1 MSSTYTLSLN
11 RALLLALHPTQ
22 QLQWQSQSTH
32 RSEEPNLHP
41 FQHLVESLNLTT
53 IKAACR
59 RSSTDTITKSA
70 RKPDIHITTKDIHDL
85 ISFGIPIYHELLVL
99 SLEALCIQY
108 QAAYLDPSFYP
119 ILLTQ
124 GPQAVLRR
132 FAPQLPSTID
142 RPSLHHPNIALPLHI
157 NGDHWVG
164 LGRRI
169 INGTTFFY
177 YADDLNS
184 PTTEQIVRQRIA
196 TIPGLMPPSSQ
207 WIRCHNYT
215 YHPHSNECG
224 PRPILSLAVIMSHPH
239 PHGTMLQQN
248 MNGNLAM
255 QARTWM
261 SHLLVAG
268 HSPLLA
274 AAAPCPPLLT
284 GASTSHPSDF
294 LQWTAPHAAE
304 TTSAHH
310 SPSMSR
316 PSLASR
322 FSTQT
327 NSPIEHP
334 PPHRRPSDP
343 SPQTRP
349 DDLPILRYPKLP
361 AQKSTTPPEPAT
373 KAMRTKGR
381 PKKVVKPPNQLTLH
395 DFSTSFHLSAAS
407 QPSLEVT
414 SDIWG
419 HALATIERDS
429 TFRLLLQNPHGLKL
443 CSDRINTQYSLA
455 ICQDLEVGAICLPE
469 TNTNWGHRAAHSTLS
484 GLLWKTW
491 RHTTYSTLYT
501 NHNFENLNQPGGT
514 AQILTSNWTSRVID
528 KGIDPF
534 GLGRWSFFT
543 MRGARNK
550 LITLITAYR
559 VCSQSI
565 HSAGQTTATAQQF
578 RALSKALR
586 ENNSSEDPRPRWQF
600 IMDLQAWIENL
611 IASQHDIILSIDANE
626 AIYGLPGTYNPLLY
640 APDRPTVGSGHD
652 GSLATLI
659 RTCSLVDLLLIQHPD
674 QPPPPTYSRGSSHID
689 YILISGSLLP
699 AVQRSGILPYDSVF
713 ISDHRPT
720 YVDFDPSIL
729 FRDITSNIALAS
741 RRGLQVQDPR
751 IISSYHE
758 HLRKQLDY
766 HNLPAKI
773 QALQDAASST
783 TPSPDLSTQ
792 YDMIDRLLTESMLR
806 AERLSSKRYSTKF

>member
-1 MSSTYTLSLN
+1 
-11 RALLLALHPTQ
+11 
-22 QLQWQSQSTH
+22 
-32 RSEEPNLHP
+32 
-41 FQHLVESLNLTT
+41 
-53 IKAACR
+53 
-59 RSSTDTITKSA
+59 
-70 RKPDIHITTKDIHDL
+70 
-85 ISFGIPIYHELLVL
+85 
-99 SLEALCIQY
+99 
-108 QAAYLDPSFYP
+108 
-119 ILLTQ
+119 
-124 GPQAVLRR
+124 
-132 FAPQLPSTID
+132 
-142 RPSLHHPNIALPLHI
+142 
-157 NGDHWVG
+157 
-164 LGRRI
+164 
-169 INGTTFFY
+169 
-177 YADDLNS
+177 
-184 PTTEQIVRQRIA
+184 
-196 TIPGLMPPSSQ
+196 
-207 WIRCHNYT
+207 
-215 YHPHSNECG
+215 
-224 PRPILSLAVIMSHPH
+224 
-239 PHGTMLQQN
+239 
-248 MNGNLAM
+248 
-255 QARTWM
+255 
-261 SHLLVAG
+261 
-268 HSPLLA
+268 
-274 AAAPCPPLLT
+274 
-284 GASTSHPSDF
+284 
-294 LQWTAPHAAE
+294 
-304 TTSAHH
+304 
-310 SPSMSR
+310 
-316 PSLASR
+316 
-322 FSTQT
+322 
-327 NSPIEHP
+327 
-334 PPHRRPSDP
+334 
-343 SPQTRP
+343 
-349 DDLPILRYPKLP
+349 
-361 AQKSTTPPEPAT
+361 
-373 KAMRTKGR
+373 
-381 PKKVVKPPNQLTLH
+381 
-395 DFSTSFHLSAAS
+395 
-407 QPSLEVT
+407 
-414 SDIWG
+414 
-419 HALATIERDS
+419 
-429 TFRLLLQNPHGLKL
+429 
-443 CSDRINTQYSLA
+443 
-455 ICQDLEVGAICLPE
+455 
-469 TNTNWGHRAAHSTLS
+469 
-484 GLLWKTW
+484 
-491 RHTTYSTLYT
+491 
-501 NHNFENLNQPGGT
+501 
-514 AQILTSNWTSRVID
+514 
-528 KGIDPF
+528 
-534 GLGRWSFFT
+534 

-713 ISDHRPT
+713 ISDHCPT